1 MRQILT
7 VSEINRYLKNII
19 TKDILLSGFLVR
31 GEISN
36 YKNHYSG
43 HMYFTLKDE
52 TSLIKCVMFRTYN
65 SELKFNPE
73 NGMRVIIGGY
83 ISVFERDGQ
92 YQLYVESMQPDGIG
106 ALHLAF
112 EQLKQKLEREGL
124 FDHIYKKP
132 LPLLPRAVG
141 VVTSSTGAVLRDII
155 NIIGRRYPNI
165 NIKVC
170 PVAVQGEGA
179 AKQISRAIDR
189 FNKLCCVDVLIL
201 ARGGGSL
208 EELWAFNEEIVARS
222 IFKSEIPVVSAIG
235 HETDYTISDFVADLR
250 APTPSAA
257 AEIVVPEKVA
267 LKNGL
272 NNLIYRLASSLNKN
286 LVVQKSRLLRLTESA
301 AFKQPF
307 DRVYQERMRLDIL
320 QKSLIRALQMN
331 FSTYKTRFA
340 VLAGKLDALSPLTIM
355 ARGYSIVKDK
365 ESGKV
370 IQSVNDVYNGTELE
384 INLRDGTVG
393 CIVK

>member
-19 TKDILLSGFLVR
+19 TKDILLSGLLVR

-36 YKNHYSG
+36 FKSHYSG

-52 TSLIKCVMFRTYN
+52 SSLIKCVMFRTYN
-65 SELKFNPE
+65 CELKFIPE
-73 NGMRVIIGGY
+73 NGMRVIIGGHV
-83 ISVFERDGQ
+83 SVFERDGQ

-112 EQLKQKLEREGL
+112 EQLKQRLEMEGL
-124 FDHIYKKP
+124 FDHKYKKP

-155 NIIGRRYPNI
+155 NIIGRRYSNI
-165 NIKVC
+165 NIKIY

-189 FNKLCCVDVLIL
+189 FNKLLCVDVLIL

-222 IFKSEIPVVSAIG
+222 IFKSDIPVVSAIG

-257 AEIVVPEKVA
+257 AEIVAPEKIA

-272 NNLIYRLASSLNKN
+272 NSLIYRLASSLNKN
-286 LVVQKSRLLRLTESA
+286 LIAQRGRLLRVTESA
-301 AFKQPF
+301 AFMQPF
-307 DRVYQERMRLDIL
+307 DRIYQERMRLDIL

-355 ARGYSIVKDK
+355 SRGYSIVKDK
-365 ESGKV
+365 NNGKV
-370 IQSVNDVYNGTELE
+370 IHSVNDVYKGTELE
-384 INLRDGTVG
+384 INLMDGIVE

>member
-1 MRQILT
+1 
-7 VSEINRYLKNII
+7 
-19 TKDILLSGFLVR
+19 
-31 GEISN
+31 
-36 YKNHYSG
+36 
-43 HMYFTLKDE
+43 
-52 TSLIKCVMFRTYN
+52 MFRTYN
-65 SELKFNPE
+65 CELKFIPE
-73 NGMRVIIGGY
+73 NGMRVIIVGY
-83 ISVFERDGQ
+83 VSVFERDGQ

-106 ALHLAF
+106 TLHLAF
-112 EQLKQKLEREGL
+112 EQLKQRLEGEGL
-124 FDHIYKKP
+124 FDHRYKKP

-155 NIIGRRYPNI
+155 NIIGRRYSNI
-165 NIKVC
+165 NIKIY

-189 FNKLCCVDVLIL
+189 FNKLLCVDVLIL

-222 IFKSEIPVVSAIG
+222 IFKSDIPVVSAIG

-257 AEIVVPEKVA
+257 AEIVAPEKIA

-286 LVVQKSRLLRLTESA
+286 LIAQRSRLLRVTESA
-301 AFKQPF
+301 AFIQPF
-307 DRVYQERMRLDIL
+307 DRIYQERMKLDIL
-320 QKSLIRALQMN
+320 QKNLIRALQMN

-365 ESGKV
+365 DNGKV
-370 IQSVNDVYNGTELE
+370 IHSVNDVYKGTELE
-384 INLRDGTVG
+384 INLMDGIVE

>member
-19 TKDILLSGFLVR
+19 TKDILLSGLLVR

-124 FDHIYKKP
+124 FDHIHKKP

-165 NIKVC
+165 NIKVY

-222 IFKSEIPVVSAIG
+222 IFKSDIPVISAIG

-257 AEIVVPEKVA
+257 AEIVAPEKVA

-286 LVVQKSRLLRLTESA
+286 LLVQKSRLLRLTESA

-307 DRVYQERMRLDIL
+307 DGVYQERMRLDIL
-320 QKSLIRALQMN
+320 QKSLTRALQMN

-355 ARGYSIVKDK
+355 SRGYSIVKHK
-365 ESGKV
+365 QSGNV
-370 IQSVNDVYNGTELE
+370 IQSVNDVYKGTELE
-384 INLRDGTVG
+384 INLMDGTLG

>member
-19 TKDILLSGFLVR
+19 TKDILLSGLLVR

-36 YKNHYSG
+36 FKSHYSG

-52 TSLIKCVMFRTYN
+52 SSLIKCVMFRTYN
-65 SELKFNPE
+65 CELKFIPE
-73 NGMRVIIGGY
+73 NGMRVIIGGHV
-83 ISVFERDGQ
+83 SVFERDGQ

-112 EQLKQKLEREGL
+112 EQLKQRLEME
-124 FDHIYKKP
+124 KP

-155 NIIGRRYPNI
+155 NIIGRRYSNI
-165 NIKVC
+165 NIKIY

-189 FNKLCCVDVLIL
+189 FNKLLCVDVLIL

-222 IFKSEIPVVSAIG
+222 IFKSDIPVVSAIG

-257 AEIVVPEKVA
+257 AEIVAPEKIA

-272 NNLIYRLASSLNKN
+272 NSLIYRLASSLNKN
-286 LVVQKSRLLRLTESA
+286 LIAQRGRLLRVTESA
-301 AFKQPF
+301 AFMQPF
-307 DRVYQERMRLDIL
+307 DRIYQERMRLDIL

-355 ARGYSIVKDK
+355 SRGYSIVKDK
-365 ESGKV
+365 NNGKV
-370 IQSVNDVYNGTELE
+370 IHSVNDVYKGTELE
-384 INLRDGTVG
+384 INLMDGIVE